1 MAAHGASG
9 EAAEF
14 TVGEI
19 ERFLVDEAALLD
31 EWRLD
36 EWLALIAPDGRYL
49 VPPLDAPDADHRDTL
64 FLIADDRRSLASRV
78 RQLLSGITWAEN
90 PRSRT
95 RRLVTNVRLLGI
107 EGDTAQAAANF
118 AVWRFQHEQTDVYVG
133 RYLHVLVRG
142 PSGLLFRERRAVLDL
157 ETLRPHGKLSFIL

>member
-1 MAAHGASG
+1 VPGSV
-9 EAAEF
+9 

-36 EWLALIAPDGRYL
+36 EWLQLFAEDGRYL
-49 VPPLDAPDADHRDTL
+49 VPPLDAPDADHRTTL
-64 FLIADDRRSLASRV
+64 FLVADDRRNLASRV
-78 RQLLSGITWAEN
+78 RQLLGGTTWAEN

-95 RRLVTNVRLLGI
+95 RRLVTNFRILDEAPGSV
-107 EGDTAQAAANF
+107 TATANF
-118 AVWRFQHEQTDVYVG
+118 AVWRFQHDATDVYVG
-133 RYLHVLVRG
+133 RYVNILVRG
-142 PSGLLFRERRAVLDL
+142 PTGLMFRERRVVLDL